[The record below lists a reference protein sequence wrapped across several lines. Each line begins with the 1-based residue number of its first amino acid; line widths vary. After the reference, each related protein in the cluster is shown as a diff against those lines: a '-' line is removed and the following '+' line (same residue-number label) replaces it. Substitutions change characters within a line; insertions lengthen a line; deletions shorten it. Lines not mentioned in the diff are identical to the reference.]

1 MYSAAKGWQSTAPI
15 VATRLFERYLFVKQH
30 PGWTY
35 QDYDEATGGDVLLDA
50 EFAKVEQAMMDK
62 ARKDAEDKHG

>member
-1 MYSAAKGWQSTAPI
+1 M
-15 VATRLFERYLFVKQH
+15 ATRLFERYLFVKQH

-35 QDYDEATGGDVLLDA
+35 RDYDEATGGDVLLDA